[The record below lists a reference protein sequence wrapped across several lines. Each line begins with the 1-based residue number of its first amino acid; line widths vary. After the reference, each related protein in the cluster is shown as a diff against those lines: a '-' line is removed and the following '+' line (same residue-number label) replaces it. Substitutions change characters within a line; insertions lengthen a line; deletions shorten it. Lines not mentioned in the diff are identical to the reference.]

1 VVQLVTS
8 IRVTCEKPV
17 IAGIDGIAIG
27 AGLGLTLA
35 LVLMASIRESSELA
49 TVPRMARGMALV
61 LIIAGSLS
69 LAFMGFA
76 GLLSSS

>member
-1 VVQLVTS
+1 MTVTLFTVFFFLLV
-8 IRVTCEKPV
+8 IGAPIVF
-17 IAGIDGIAIG
+17 AIG

-35 LVLMASIRESSELA
+35 LVLMASIRETSELSDIPA
-49 TVPRMARGMALV
+49 IAKGTGLT

-76 GLLSSS
+76 GLL